1 MTFEVGRHTQAG
13 RLQDTLEV
21 TQLEAVI
28 NGCVSPE
35 LFREASLLPLANA
48 TPLLETGVLESL
60 SLGGGR
66 G

>member
-1 MTFEVGRHTQAG
+1 
-13 RLQDTLEV
+13 
-21 TQLEAVI
+21 LEAVI

-35 LFREASLLPLANA
+35 LRQEAARLPLVNA
-48 TPLLETGVLESL
+48 TPLLLETGAVESP